1 MWRKESQETKKRN
14 IAHKGNSHKGVKNQ
28 EELPEKGH
36 DVSPVVEI
44 KFVSWIGT
52 NVGPEDQ

>member
-1 MWRKESQETKKRN
+1 MWRKESQETKRRD
-14 IAHKGNSHKGVKNQ
+14 IAYKGNDHQGVKNQ

-36 DVSPVVEI
+36 DVSPGAEV

-52 NVGPEDQ
+52 KVGPEE